1 MRIKYILQLLILVGL
16 LDFSI
21 QWTGNVCSRT
31 ICRYVRVRRCAYRT
45 WQGCCRYEWYW
56 KPVYETVYVCCSG
69 WTTSSYRNCNRPVC
83 NPSCKNGGTCVRP
96 NTCQCND
103 GAVGP
108 TCNTLVCNYLRPCF
122 PGICTPGT
130 SVNCDCSSF
139 FTSPST
145 RPTDYCRQ
153 LEPTQKPDIY
163 EIAARLSFWQRG
175 TGMPTMEKYSL
186 YADSTMSNASDV
198 VWTNRKS
205 FNWLNVTASAHYM
218 AENLPEAPA
227 FIKSYGIG
235 IAKAEVDIHQEKLP
249 LTGSTPVVSLDI
261 TLPCTPTVSYLNP
274 TSDTYYCDIT
284 KRDYDRSLEN
294 GDKLTLTFKTWNGG
308 YRELQ
313 ELTTAGLRDRGNQSY
328 SGHMIDQSMQFRFDF
343 KKPTHSCLSQ
353 GSSCS
358 DVPFSVTQDVTKNPI
373 DLRWSNW
380 NDFLSGM
387 YRYAWEVFKL
397 QVDGNQVLKEYEP
410 LKPIYGPIEV
420 NQSSS
425 ASNSFQTTYTPTD
438 PGVYS
443 FILEASDKA
452 NNSVF
457 VRRIALYDPVSSV
470 TIDTG
475 ADNRLYISSAYPN
488 GGYNWQD
495 DPSRDIK
502 VTWTNHFVNLMHE
515 QGKWLNQVLAYP
527 PQLEDFL
534 KNIPRESKQDDHE
547 GNRTVEAIPNRRGV
561 VKFELAYAKDSNA
574 GVNQAEPTTG
584 WTDVGLSETY
594 TIPQGLRLGP
604 LTKQHTV
611 TVWVRA
617 TDILGNTRVDSTRVH
632 FDDTPPEVEQPTFR
646 KNVETNNVP
655 FSSTVEVNIRDMQ
668 SGLKRVD
675 LFIWKTDSNMAIVNE
690 TLPLRTISS
699 CSGFSTCYCTT
710 VSPVCFNRR
719 QILPIKNCWLKHPML
734 EGKTVTMEMHFVNMA
749 GLRTTR
755 SFTVADPDTLTGTQG
770 SLAPVNVTVTSK
782 DTNQVTLAWKHA
794 PSCYQR
800 TEMWIS
806 YEANGRTE
814 MTLLHK
820 TATTHTLVG
829 LQPGTSYTIVVI
841 SQYVDYMSTAV
852 PLMVKTDSPV
862 PISDGLLPGATAGI
876 VGIFIGTVLLVAL
889 ILVVVALVLFKSGR
903 LAGIF
908 GRRKNYREQPHAA
921 ASFGQTTGVTLND
934 LRRWAFD
941 NTTYTK
947 DDDVYIYGSMDLGE
961 PWYVSPEDITLSEV
975 IATGKFAT
983 IYQAKWMETP
993 KVKQVVAKVLKVRE
1007 SQDNIVLMLAKIN
1020 FAATKLGKHKNLL
1033 GFLGAVMENEALG
1046 PVMVL
1051 EYCKTGQ
1058 LDKWLTKQRLNITS
1072 DTLDRIQNF
1081 ALEIARAM
1089 EYLASKKI
1097 VHHKLAARNCLLT
1110 SLLTIKV
1117 SGCGPI
1123 KADESAGGAK
1133 EDRIL
1138 IKWTAPECLRSFKDA
1153 SEKSDV
1159 WSYGMTIWEIFS
1171 MGETPYSDI
1180 TLRDVPT
1187 RVKGGHRLSRP
1198 EYAEDIHYRL
1208 MEECWS
1214 ESPSKRPAFSII
1226 VGSLESSFRLQPDEP
1241 YYIEI

>member
-1 MRIKYILQLLILVGL
+1 MKINYILQLLILVGL

-31 ICRYVRVRRCAYRT
+31 ICRYIRARRCAYRT
-45 WQGCCRYEWYW
+45 WLGCCRYEWYW
-56 KPVYETVYVCCSG
+56 KPAYETVYFCCSG
-69 WTTSSYRNCNRPVC
+69 WTTSSYQNCNQPVC

-139 FTSPST
+139 FTSPPT
-145 RPTDYCRQ
+145 RPTDYCIQ

-249 LTGSTPVVSLDI
+249 LTGSNPVVSLDI

-294 GDKLTLTFKTWNGG
+294 GDKLTVTFKAWNGG

-343 KKPTHSCLSQ
+343 KKPTHSCLIQ

-358 DVPFSVTQDVTKNPI
+358 DVPFSMTQDVTKNPI

-457 VRRIALYDPVSSV
+457 VRRIALYDPVSNV

-475 ADNRLYISSAYPN
+475 ADNRLYISSADPN

-495 DPSRDIK
+495 DPSRNIK

-515 QGKWLNQVLAYP
+515 RGKWLNQVLAYP

-561 VKFELAYAKDSNA
+561 VKFEIAYAKDSNA
-574 GVNQAEPTTG
+574 GVNQTEPATG
-584 WTDVGLSETY
+584 WTDLGLLETY
-594 TIPQGLRLGP
+594 TIPQGSHLGP
-604 LTKQHTV
+604 LTKEDTV

-617 TDILGNTRVDSTRVH
+617 TDVLGNSQIDSTRVH
-632 FDDTPPEVEQPTFR
+632 FDDTPPEVEEPVFR
-646 KNVETNNVP
+646 RNVQTNRVP
-655 FSSTVEVNIRDMQ
+655 FSSTVEVNVRDMQ
-668 SGLKRVD
+668 SGMKRVE
-675 LFIWKTDSNMAIVNE
+675 LIVKKINSNLVIVNE
-690 TLPLRTISS
+690 TLPLRTIDS
-699 CSGFSTCYCTT
+699 CSGFSTCYCTA
-710 VSPVCFNRR
+710 VNPVCFNKT
-719 QILPIKNCWLKHPML
+719 QFLPISNCWLKHPML
-734 EGKTVTMEMHFVNMA
+734 EGKTVTMDMDFVNMA

-755 SFTVADPDTLTGTQG
+755 SFTVDQLNTLNGTLD
-770 SLAPVNVTVTSK
+770 SLAPVNVTVTRKETSLL
-782 DTNQVTLAWKHA
+782 TLTWKHA
-794 PSCYQR
+794 LSCYNR
-800 TEMWIS
+800 TEMWIN
-806 YEANGRTE
+806 YEVNGRTE
-814 MTLLHK
+814 MILLHK

-829 LQPGTSYTIVVI
+829 LQPDTAYTIVVI
-841 SQYVDYMSTAV
+841 SQYGEFKSRAV
-852 PLMVKTDSPV
+852 PVTV
-862 PISDGLLPGATAGI
+862 TTESDGLSGGAVAGI
-876 VGIFIGTVLLVAL
+876 VIGVLLLIIV
-889 ILVVVALVLFKSGR
+889 ILVIVGLVLFKLGY
-903 LAGIF
+903 LAGLH
-908 GRRKNYREQPHAA
+908 RRGKTYRERPHAETPN
-921 ASFGQTTGVTLND
+921 GTTALKQNNRTS
-934 LRRWAFD
+934 RWAYD

-947 DDDVYIYGSMDLGE
+947 EDDIYIYGSMDLGE
-961 PWYVSPEDITLSEV
+961 PWYVPPEDISLIEV
-975 IATGKFAT
+975 IATGKFAK
-983 IYQAKWMETP
+983 IYKARWMETP
-993 KVKQVVAKVLKVRE
+993 KKVTEVAAKVLKVRE
-1007 SQDNIVLMLAKIN
+1007 SEDDILLMLAKIN
-1020 FAATKLGKHKNLL
+1020 FAATQVGEHRNVL
-1033 GFLGAVMENEALG
+1033 GFLGAIMENDALG

-1051 EYCKTGQ
+1051 EYCETGQ
-1058 LDKWLTKQRLNITS
+1058 LDKWLTNERSNITEE
-1072 DTLDRIQNF
+1072 TLDRIQNF
-1081 ALEIARAM
+1081 SLEIARAM
-1089 EYLASKKI
+1089 EYLTSKGI
-1097 VHHKLAARNCLLT
+1097 VHRKLAARNCLLT
-1110 SLLTIKV
+1110 FLLEIKV
-1117 SGCGPI
+1117 TGFGPI
-1123 KADESAGGAK
+1123 KVDETSEDNKG
-1133 EDRIL
+1133 DRIP
-1138 IKWTAPECLRSFKDA
+1138 IKWTAPECLRSLKDA
-1153 SEKSDV
+1153 NEKSDA
-1159 WSYGMTIWEIFS
+1159 WSYGVTMWEIFS
-1171 MGETPYSDI
+1171 MGGNPYDNIRGRDI
-1180 TLRDVPT
+1180 PT
-1187 RVKGGHRLSRP
+1187 KVKSGYRMTRP
-1198 EYAEDIHYRL
+1198 EYAEDIHYQL
-1208 MEECWS
+1208 MQDCWS
-1214 ESPSKRPAFSII
+1214 ESPVKRPTFKD
-1226 VGSLESSFRLQPDEP
+1226 VVNKLETSFGLRRDGDDDN
-1241 YYIEI
+1241 YYYKR